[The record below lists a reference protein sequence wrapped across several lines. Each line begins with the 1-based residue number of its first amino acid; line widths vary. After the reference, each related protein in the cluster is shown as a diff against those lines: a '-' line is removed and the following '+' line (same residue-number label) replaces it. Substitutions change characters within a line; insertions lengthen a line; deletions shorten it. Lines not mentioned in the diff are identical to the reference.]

1 MLKFAFALAVAYE
14 WLTGPSVFTVHGFAA
29 TAFHTFCAT
38 LLAWMVLEVWRTLYV
53 GAMSLEDAH
62 AHDQTSGGQG

>member
-1 MLKFAFALAVAYE
+1 
-14 WLTGPSVFTVHGFAA
+14 
-29 TAFHTFCAT
+29 
-38 LLAWMVLEVWRTLYV
+38 MVLEVWRTLYV